1 MSSPSSSTRGPSVSK
16 CYFKDCNSL
25 EFYNKHH
32 FGKNY
37 RPMKYYDI
45 YHYDLGKTVPVCELG
60 LDEGFHSEELG
71 CFRCGEKKCYEDNT
85 GKVRRHACQKH
96 MKSYKCREWIPDG
109 HPPEEC
115 GKFDVPNMYGNDYNF
130 SHCKQCDTEICF
142 ECVTKIHGKKYPHD
156 KQVSKCV
163 YC

>member
-1 MSSPSSSTRGPSVSK
+1 MSSPSSVLEPSISK

-32 FGKNY
+32 TGKNDW
-37 RPMKYYDI
+37 PIKYYDI
-45 YHYDLGKTVPVCELG
+45 YHYYLGKTVPVCELG
-60 LDEGFHSEELG
+60 IDEGFHSEELG
-71 CFRCGEKKCYEDNT
+71 CFRCGEKKCYDDNT
-85 GKVRRHACQKH
+85 GKVRRMACQKH
-96 MKSYKCREWIPDG
+96 MKNYKCREC
-109 HPPEEC
+109 E
-115 GKFDVPNMYGNDYNF
+115 KFDVPNMYGNDYNF

-142 ECVTKIHGKKYPHD
+142 ECVTKIYGKKYPHD